1 MQMSLNNIKLSLIS
15 ALAVLCASML
25 GVSKLPAAQVMML
38 DATVVTGESEAV
50 AIDQRGWLPA
60 VQGAAIFAG
69 KKTAVIDLDG
79 QARNVGNS
87 YRKALSQTPGLLLA
101 EESSP
106 LVSIGYRGLDPHRAQ
121 FMQVLKDGIP
131 IHADQFGYPEAYY
144 TPPLDTV
151 DRIEFMHGGAALQ
164 HGPQPGGALNY
175 IPFNSAS

>member
-1 MQMSLNNIKLSLIS
+1 MKSPHLL
-15 ALAVLCASML
+15 ALWGLFVPIL
-25 GVSKLPAAQVMML
+25 GVSNLPAAQVAML
-38 DATVVTGESEAV
+38 DATIVTGESEAA
-50 AIDQRGWLPA
+50 AIDQRGWLPP

-69 KKTAVIDLDG
+69 KKTSVIDLDG

-131 IHADQFGYPEAYY
+131 IHADQFGYPGPITLRRLIRSTA
-144 TPPLDTV
+144 LSSCTV
-151 DRIEFMHGGAALQ
+151 VLRCNMVRNPE
-164 HGPQPGGALNY
+164 GP
-175 IPFNSAS
+175 